1 MNLTTDIKKALKEI
15 GQVAIPRKEY
25 EEFLELRKIIEFKP
39 TPIQL
44 KALRKAE
51 SNLAKGKAL
60 GYGELVQKL
69 GFKN

>member
-25 EEFLELRKIIEFKP
+25 EEFLELKKIIEFKP

-44 KALRKAE
+44 KALKQAE
-51 SNLAKGKAL
+51 NNLARGKAL
-60 GYGELVQKL
+60 GYSELVQKL